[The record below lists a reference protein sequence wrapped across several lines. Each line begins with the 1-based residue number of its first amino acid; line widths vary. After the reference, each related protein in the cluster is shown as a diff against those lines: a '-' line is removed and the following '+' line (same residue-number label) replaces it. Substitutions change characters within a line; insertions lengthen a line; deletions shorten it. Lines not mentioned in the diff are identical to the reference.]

1 MISSYELHGGVQ
13 LYAYYGASIFLILSL
28 GIVGNTLAIV
38 VLLQPEHRTKSMTGL
53 MINLCV
59 ADLLVCLLGYIV
71 AFNYNTVDFANTGET
86 PVVCIWLAIINC
98 LTGLASIGT
107 LTVMGIMSYQGIV
120 RNEVAHENRMSRK
133 VEAGVILG
141 TWIYALVLSVPPALG
156 WNRFVAIP
164 SRISCHPDWYS
175 PNTVDKSY
183 IIYLLMFGFF
193 LPSAIIFC
201 SYLGI
206 YRYIRGSS
214 VIRVS
219 NDVLLE
225 RQLKTRKKTVRIVMA
240 MTVAFFISWSPYA
253 LSSLIGSIMGRQS
266 VSPAYSMIPELMAKA
281 SVVYNPILYA
291 FLNSRFRIT
300 LLNLCNCSTNRVG
313 NASTESSDLSFPDS
327 ATGGVEMRRRG
338 VPVHQ

>member
-1 MISSYELHGGVQ
+1 MKDNPSFEEEIVLVQRMQPRSYDLSAGFGPKESETACSSQCPWHEGV
-13 LYAYYGASIFLILSL
+13 AYGLFRSATRHYDEVIQQYHHLIK
-28 GIVGNTLAIV
+28 T
-38 VLLQPEHRTKSMTGL
+38 
-53 MINLCV
+53 
-59 ADLLVCLLGYIV
+59 VC
-71 AFNYNTVDFANTGET
+71 FSFD
-86 PVVCIWLAIINC
+86 
-98 LTGLASIGT
+98 
-107 LTVMGIMSYQGIV
+107 
-120 RNEVAHENRMSRK
+120 
-133 VEAGVILG
+133 
-141 TWIYALVLSVPPALG
+141 
-156 WNRFVAIP
+156 
-164 SRISCHPDWYS
+164 
-175 PNTVDKSY
+175 
-183 IIYLLMFGFF
+183 
-193 LPSAIIFC
+193 
-201 SYLGI
+201 
-206 YRYIRGSS
+206 RYIRGSS

-253 LSSLIGSIMGRQS
+253 LSSLIGSIMGRAS

-327 ATGGVEMRRRG
+327 ATCGAEMRRRD

>member
-1 MISSYELHGGVQ
+1 M
-13 LYAYYGASIFLILSL
+13 
-28 GIVGNTLAIV
+28 
-38 VLLQPEHRTKSMTGL
+38 RTACNLGL
-53 MINLCV
+53 MTSALALDRKNLKRQARLSV
-59 ADLLVCLLGYIV
+59 
-71 AFNYNTVDFANTGET
+71 
-86 PVVCIWLAIINC
+86 
-98 LTGLASIGT
+98 
-107 LTVMGIMSYQGIV
+107 
-120 RNEVAHENRMSRK
+120 
-133 VEAGVILG
+133 LG
-141 TWIYALVLSVPPALG
+141 TRGLPIGFSDRHRHHDEVLHHYHRL
-156 WNRFVAIP
+156 IK
-164 SRISCHPDWYS
+164 
-175 PNTVDKSY
+175 TVCFSFD
-183 IIYLLMFGFF
+183 
-193 LPSAIIFC
+193 
-201 SYLGI
+201 
-206 YRYIRGSS
+206 RYIRGSS

-219 NDVLLE
+219 NDVHLE

-253 LSSLIGSIMGRQS
+253 LSSLIGSIMGRES

>member
-1 MISSYELHGGVQ
+1 MYRKQKRWGLR
-13 LYAYYGASIFLILSL
+13 LSL
-28 GIVGNTLAIV
+28 SM
-38 VLLQPEHRTKSMTGL
+38 RTACNLGL
-53 MINLCV
+53 MTSALALDRKNLKRHARLSV
-59 ADLLVCLLGYIV
+59 
-71 AFNYNTVDFANTGET
+71 
-86 PVVCIWLAIINC
+86 
-98 LTGLASIGT
+98 
-107 LTVMGIMSYQGIV
+107 
-120 RNEVAHENRMSRK
+120 
-133 VEAGVILG
+133 LG
-141 TWIYALVLSVPPALG
+141 TRGLPIGLSDRHRHHDEVLHHYHHL
-156 WNRFVAIP
+156 IK
-164 SRISCHPDWYS
+164 
-175 PNTVDKSY
+175 TVCFSFD
-183 IIYLLMFGFF
+183 
-193 LPSAIIFC
+193 
-201 SYLGI
+201 
-206 YRYIRGSS
+206 RYIRGSS

-253 LSSLIGSIMGRQS
+253 LSSLIGSIMGRES

>member
-1 MISSYELHGGVQ
+1 MSM
-13 LYAYYGASIFLILSL
+13 
-28 GIVGNTLAIV
+28 
-38 VLLQPEHRTKSMTGL
+38 RTACNFGL
-53 MINLCV
+53 MTFALALDRKNLKRQ
-59 ADLLVCLLGYIV
+59 A
-71 AFNYNTVDFANTGET
+71 
-86 PVVCIWLAIINC
+86 
-98 LTGLASIGT
+98 
-107 LTVMGIMSYQGIV
+107 
-120 RNEVAHENRMSRK
+120 R
-133 VEAGVILG
+133 
-141 TWIYALVLSVPPALG
+141 LSVFG
-156 WNRFVAIP
+156 
-164 SRISCHPDWYS
+164 SRGLPIGLSDRHRHHDQVLHHYHRS
-175 PNTVDKSY
+175 IKTVCFSFD
-183 IIYLLMFGFF
+183 
-193 LPSAIIFC
+193 
-201 SYLGI
+201 
-206 YRYIRGSS
+206 RYIRGSS

-253 LSSLIGSIMGRQS
+253 LSSLIGSIMGRES

>member
-1 MISSYELHGGVQ
+1 MGSEAFFVNAHRMQPRSYDLCAGFGPKESETASSSQCPWHEGV
-13 LYAYYGASIFLILSL
+13 AY
-28 GIVGNTLAIV
+28 
-38 VLLQPEHRTKSMTGL
+38 R
-53 MINLCV
+53 
-59 ADLLVCLLGYIV
+59 LVRS
-71 AFNYNTVDFANTGET
+71 AT
-86 PVVCIWLAIINC
+86 
-98 LTGLASIGT
+98 
-107 LTVMGIMSYQGIV
+107 
-120 RNEVAHENRMSRK
+120 RHHNEVLHHDHRLIK
-133 VEAGVILG
+133 
-141 TWIYALVLSVPPALG
+141 
-156 WNRFVAIP
+156 
-164 SRISCHPDWYS
+164 
-175 PNTVDKSY
+175 TVCFSFD
-183 IIYLLMFGFF
+183 
-193 LPSAIIFC
+193 
-201 SYLGI
+201 
-206 YRYIRGSS
+206 RYIRGSS

-219 NDVLLE
+219 NDVHLE

-253 LSSLIGSIMGRQS
+253 LSSLIGSIMGRES